1 MVINVDGGSC
11 SRRTKVSYILQK
23 GSNQNRKKLEWYVLN
38 YDFNK
43 KKIEYFNIFQHSYLV
58 ESLKEYLSNDNF
70 NYSDYI
76 ERVDRLLRYCFWSKR
91 EYEISVADAFETDIS
106 KLKKIDVYFQLKPN
120 IEKIAEYFE
129 NWYFNNFQ
137 LDQMTLCISRGVII
151 IFYEYFPYFINDVP
165 LFCYLLCLYM
175 RSS

>member
-1 MVINVDGGSC
+1 M
-11 SRRTKVSYILQK
+11 
-23 GSNQNRKKLEWYVLN
+23 KKLEWYVLN

-76 ERVDRLLRYCFWSKR
+76 ERVDKLLRYCFWSKR

-120 IEKIAEYFE
+120 IEKIAEYFK
-129 NWYFNNFQ
+129 NWYFNNF
-137 LDQMTLCISRGVII
+137 
-151 IFYEYFPYFINDVP
+151 
-165 LFCYLLCLYM
+165 
-175 RSS
+175 